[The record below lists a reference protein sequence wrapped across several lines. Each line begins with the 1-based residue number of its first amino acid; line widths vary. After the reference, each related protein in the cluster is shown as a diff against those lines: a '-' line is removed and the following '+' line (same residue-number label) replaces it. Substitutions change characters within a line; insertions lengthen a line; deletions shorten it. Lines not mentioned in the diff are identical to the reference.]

1 MKLADMGTTGLV
13 DYVNA
18 APTRRS
24 RKLRYGQA
32 SKVIDARYGDRTN
45 KAVARFALAV
55 WGK

>member
-24 RKLRYGQA
+24 RKLRFGQA
-32 SKVIDARYGDRTN
+32 SKVINARYVDKNN